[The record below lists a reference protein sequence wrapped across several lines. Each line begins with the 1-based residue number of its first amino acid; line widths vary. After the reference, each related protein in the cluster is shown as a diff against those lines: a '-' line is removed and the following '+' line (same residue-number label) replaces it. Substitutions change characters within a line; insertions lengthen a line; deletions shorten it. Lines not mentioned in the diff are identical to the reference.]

1 MEKKQ
6 YIEKLKAELIRRGY
20 NPADVEAEMIPV
32 NSYFE
37 ENSITDVPI
46 PLEEMVSEVCEILDS
61 RSGAAPAKKPISAED
76 EIESAL
82 RAETEDSPDSAGG
95 EKSSDTGSASGP
107 EEPKE
112 EGRGEGG
119 DGEPEEPVDDIE
131 EYSPDSGE
139 KKVKLPSFLEKLLV
153 RLKRGKKKPEESA
166 GGEWADYEKDYP
178 DGKSRALYW
187 LIVIICIPF
196 IIALALVAIGIY
208 IAFWLVLALLMIF
221 TIAALIVFVTAGAVV
236 SVVGIVYGII
246 QVIKG
251 MTPVGLF
258 EIGLGI
264 TVGAAVIFVGILIY
278 NFAVR
283 LIPFAMKQLAR
294 LLGFAFRRTKEGF
307 AAIKRTLDEA

>member
-1 MEKKQ
+1 M
-6 YIEKLKAELIRRGY
+6 
-20 NPADVEAEMIPV
+20 
-32 NSYFE
+32 
-37 ENSITDVPI
+37 
-46 PLEEMVSEVCEILDS
+46 
-61 RSGAAPAKKPISAED
+61 
-76 EIESAL
+76 
-82 RAETEDSPDSAGG
+82 
-95 EKSSDTGSASGP
+95 
-107 EEPKE
+107 
-112 EGRGEGG
+112 
-119 DGEPEEPVDDIE
+119 
-131 EYSPDSGE
+131 
-139 KKVKLPSFLEKLLV
+139 
-153 RLKRGKKKPEESA
+153 
-166 GGEWADYEKDYP
+166 
-178 DGKSRALYW
+178 
-187 LIVIICIPF
+187 IVIICIPF